1 MNPSKEETNCNLLKK
16 HGILDELDIIHEK
29 HLDVDYSINELKCA
43 IEVTKENLNKQ
54 STILC
59 NSENMMIMLNV
70 QRKIAETASNKL
82 DTVIED
88 FEALIAEQS
97 DNMWKTQERLERYKF
112 HLNRLTK

>member
-1 MNPSKEETNCNLLKK
+1 MNKNETNCNLLKK

-29 HLDVDYSINELKCA
+29 HLDVDYTINELKCA

-54 STILC
+54 SAILC

-97 DNMWKTQERLERYKF
+97 DNMWKTQERLERYKY